1 MEGVYENEYQ
11 PEDNEKVG
19 KTEQKLKEV
28 QVGHSYSLFI
38 HIV

>member
-1 MEGVYENEYQ
+1 MEGINENKYQ

-28 QVGHSYSLFI
+28 QINHGYSLFM